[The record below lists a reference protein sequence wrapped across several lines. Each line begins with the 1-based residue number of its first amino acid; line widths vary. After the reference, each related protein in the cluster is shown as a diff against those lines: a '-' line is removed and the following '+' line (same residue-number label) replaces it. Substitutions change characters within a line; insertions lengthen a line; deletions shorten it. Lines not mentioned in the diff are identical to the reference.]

1 MSESASKLS
10 KSSKSPEDTLSFG
23 TKLAYG
29 AGDLGTA
36 ITANI
41 LAVFL
46 LVFFTS
52 VAGIPA
58 GIAGSILL
66 VGKIWDAVNDP
77 IVGILSDRTQSR
89 WGRRYPWIVAGAI
102 PFGVFFF
109 LQWIVPRFSDN
120 PTTNLWAL
128 VAYYIAVSVLFNA
141 FYTVVNLP
149 YTALTPELTDDYDER
164 TSLNSFRFIFSIGGS
179 ILSLVIVLAIFN
191 AIPDDVAQQYRAIGA
206 ICAVIS
212 VLPFFWCVFGTYGHV
227 TRRQQLRGAV
237 ETSTQEMPILQQ
249 LKVAFA
255 NRPFLF
261 VIGIYLCS
269 WLALQNTVTIIPYF
283 VRDWMGLS
291 NAVYTQVVMAVQVT
305 ALAMLLVWERISR
318 RVGKKA
324 VYILGMVLWVMAEIG
339 LFFLQPGQV
348 GWMYFLGILA
358 GMGVSTAYLIPWS
371 MVPDVIDL
379 DELHTGQ
386 RREGVFYSFMVF
398 LQKMGLAIAL
408 FLVGLALDAAGFI
421 ESTAGEPTPIQPAS
435 ALTAIRVM
443 IGPLP
448 AIVLLLGIGLA
459 YFYPISREV
468 HANIL
473 LQLHE
478 RKHASENP
486 PDTEPDLR

>member
-1 MSESASKLS
+1 MTDSVSKP
-10 KSSKSPEDTLSFG
+10 SKSPEDTLSLG

-89 WGRRYPWIVAGAI
+89 WGRRYPWIVVGAI
-102 PFGVFFF
+102 PFGIFFF
-109 LQWIVPRFSDN
+109 LQWIVPQFSAD
-120 PTTNLWAL
+120 PARNLWML
-128 VAYYIAVSVLFNA
+128 VAYYIGISVLFNI

-179 ILSLVIVLAIFN
+179 ILSLVIVLAIFS
-191 AIPDDVAQQYRAIGA
+191 AIPDDAARQFQAIGA
-206 ICAVIS
+206 ICAIIS

-227 TRRQQLRGAV
+227 SRRLRRRAV
-237 ETSTQEMPILQQ
+237 HAEATPPEMPLLQQ

-291 NAVYTQVVMAVQVT
+291 SQVYTQVVIAVQVT

-318 RVGKKA
+318 RIGKKA
-324 VYILGMVLWVMAEIG
+324 VYILGMVLWVIAEIG
-339 LFFLQPGQV
+339 LFLLQPGQV

-379 DELHTGQ
+379 DELRTGQ
-386 RREGVFYSFMVF
+386 RREGVFYSFMVL

-408 FLVGLALDAAGFI
+408 FLVGQALDASGFI
-421 ESTAGEPTPIQPAS
+421 ESTAGQAIPIQPAS

-448 AIVLLLGIGLA
+448 AIVLLLGMGLA
-459 YFYPISREV
+459 YFYPITREV

-473 LQLHE
+473 LELSE
-478 RKHASENP
+478 RK
-486 PDTEPDLR
+486 LRQQNQIEGDQ